1 MRSRTLCLIVLSA
14 LCFGAHAASLP
25 PLVSI
30 VDGDAVL
37 LRDAGRHAVSEG
49 LRLAAGDILET
60 DPKARLLRVEFAD
73 ELIADL
79 GPGTKVLLTPR
90 LLGEPATRMYL
101 LRGWIKLTAGARPA
115 AASEVI
121 LAAPRFALKAQ
132 AHDVIASVS
141 PTERL
146 VFPMSTEVSV
156 FPRGDAEAAPPAR
169 LKAGDFWSRQGDAA
183 ATLAPRPPA
192 DFSQRV
198 PRAFVDT
205 LPRRA
210 ALFKEAPPKPKR
222 LGDIAYDDVEPWI
235 DAEPALRPMF
245 VTAWKSQARRPAF
258 RKPLEAGL
266 AAHPEWDRVLFPE
279 KYLPLPVSA
288 AAQRQP

>member
-1 MRSRTLCLIVLSA
+1 M
-14 LCFGAHAASLP
+14 
-25 PLVSI
+25 
-30 VDGDAVL
+30 L
-37 LRDAGRHAVSEG
+37 LRDAARHAVSEG

-60 DPKARLLRVEFAD
+60 DAKARLLRVEFAD

-90 LLGEPATRMYL
+90 LSGEPAARMYL
-101 LRGWIKLTAGARPA
+101 LRGWIKLTAGLQPA

-121 LAAPRFALKAQ
+121 LAAPGIALKAQ
-132 AHDVIASVS
+132 AHDVIVSVS
-141 PTERL
+141 STQRL
-146 VFPMSTEVSV
+146 VFPMSSEVSV
-156 FPRGDAEAAPPAR
+156 FPRRSAESAPPAR
-169 LKAGDFWSRQGDAA
+169 LKAGDFWSRQGEAA

-210 ALFKEAPPKPKR
+210 ALFKDAPPKPKR
-222 LGDIAYDDVEPWI
+222 LGDIAYDEVEPWI

-245 VTAWKSQARRPAF
+245 VMAWKSQARRPAF
-258 RKPLEAGL
+258 RKPLVAGL

-279 KYLPLPVSA
+279 KYLPRPASAASA
-288 AAQRQP
+288 AAQRHP